1 MILVNIF
8 IRLHKNKHLEGGK
21 IKKKKSNNKN
31 NVTNSNVKVPNNQT
45 AVVNSNVNV
54 PNNQTNVTNSN
65 VNVPNNQTAV
75 VNSNGNQIST
85 EQATLDKRGIIT
97 EEQPLLNPVIEEIKK
112 ENLGI
117 LIPKN
122 DSKPLVLS
130 PIVITKTSLTE
141 EVSNVTSTLTNT
153 ALSIDIMNIITSN
166 DISSVFN
173 IVIGTIPTL
182 INEFVTNFVSDVM
195 KSSGLD
201 KTELDILKT
210 KLNTLKTN
218 LPTILNNY
226 TTKVNENIKNKLSF
240 ITSIID
246 TLNSK
251 SKTVTGGVSKDKGFR
266 RTVIIGSIKLI
277 VNKDKMM
284 KIYTTIEEILSLNYL
299 FGLLG
304 NYIDLKYI
312 DSKLKQFKLNTEQE
326 IAKIFNDDLLAFPP
340 SSYYAVATNQ
350 TNPNVGKRYIIPN
363 FIKILIGYVKYLLS
377 SLISLMESLFN
388 PNKLKLSLLNSTQ
401 PSITSSTKLLLNINE
416 NDYNVKV
423 VQ

>member
-1 MILVNIF
+1 MRIKKIIELLILIILLMILVNIF
-8 IRLHKNKHLEGGK
+8 IRLHKNKYLKGGENDV
-21 IKKKKSNNKN
+21 S
-31 NVTNSNVKVPNNQT
+31 NNQT
-45 AVVNSNVNV
+45 TVAS
-54 PNNQTNVTNSN
+54 S
-65 VNVPNNQTAV
+65 
-75 VNSNGNQIST
+75 
-85 EQATLDKRGIIT
+85 DKKGIIT
-97 EEQPLLNPVIEEIKK
+97 EEQPLLNPVVDEIKK

-122 DSKPLVLS
+122 NSKPLVLS
-130 PIVITKTSLTE
+130 PIVVTKTSITE
-141 EVSNVTSTLTNT
+141 EVSNVATDVTTNVATNVVANVTSTLTN
-153 ALSIDIMNIITSN
+153 AASSINITNIIKSN
-166 DISSVFN
+166 DINSVFN
-173 IVIGTIPTL
+173 MVGNTISTL
-182 INEFVTNFVSDVM
+182 ISGFITNLASTVM
-195 KSSGLD
+195 QSSGLN

-240 ITSIID
+240 ITSIVD
-246 TLNSK
+246 KLNSK

-266 RTVIIGSIKLI
+266 RTVIIGSIKII

-284 KIYTTIEEILSLNYL
+284 KIYTTMEEILSLKYL

-312 DSKLKQFKLNTEQE
+312 DSKLTQFKLNTEQE

-377 SLISLMESLFN
+377 SLLSLMESLFD
-388 PNKLKLSLLNSTQ
+388 PNKLKLSLLNSIQ
-401 PSITSSTKLLLNINE
+401 PSITSSMKSLLNINE
-416 NDYNVKV
+416 NNYNVKV